1 MVVRASKGIEAPVR
15 QKVALYIRVSS
26 EEQAVSGFGLD
37 VQRERLTAFAKSQG
51 WDDVELYM
59 DDGYT
64 GTNTNRPALKRLI
77 RHVEAGKIHTVVVYK
92 LDRLGRKQ
100 KDVLELLEDVFEKNG
115 VAFKSA
121 TEPFD
126 TSTPLGKAMLGILA
140 VFGQLERDMI
150 IERTTSGRRE
160 RVNQGMWHGGR
171 IPFGYHWNKE
181 AKELEIKPDEAAIIR
196 EIYKRFLQGQSRLA
210 IAEWAQSRTT
220 ARKMTHTD
228 IRDILVRPLYAGK
241 LLNAGLIVEGNHDAI
256 IDEDTWNMV
265 QAENVRR
272 KEGATPVGEYLLTGL
287 LQCGICGGPVVHVK
301 RRTKRNGKDYLYELY
316 ACQKQHIRTKDRA
329 ASCKNKYHNRAKVE
343 AFVIEDIRNL
353 SLLDPKRLDAILE
366 QQTNT
371 QDSTDTRN
379 ALQHR
384 LETIETGIENLYDAI
399 QSGAVKASALGNRIT
414 RLEEER
420 ESVQLQLD
428 DLDDAPEIK
437 NTAAARKMLQDLH
450 KMWDFL
456 TEEEQKQ
463 LIRKVVTRV
472 VLHSDSSPEIVLNLA
487 K

>member
-1 MVVRASKGIEAPVR
+1 MVVRASPKSIEPHR

-26 EEQAVSGFGLD
+26 EEQATSGFGLD

-77 RHVEAGKIHTVVVYK
+77 RHIEAGKIHTVVVYK

-100 KDVLELLEDVFEKNG
+100 KDVLELLEDVFEANG

-196 EIYKRFLQGQSRLA
+196 EIYKRFLKGQSRLA

-220 ARKMTHTD
+220 ARKMSHTD

-265 QAENVRR
+265 QSENASR
-272 KEGATPVGEYLLTGL
+272 KEGAAPVGEYLLTGL
-287 LQCGICGGPVVHVK
+287 LQCGICGGPMVHVK
-301 RRTKRNGKDYLYELY
+301 NRKKTNGKEYLYELY
-316 ACQKQHIRTKDRA
+316 ACKQQHVRKKEQTTTC
-329 ASCKNKYHNRAKVE
+329 SNKYHNRSKIE
-343 AFVIEDIRNL
+343 DFVINEIRTL
-353 SLLDPKRLDAILE
+353 SLDRKRLEKVIENQSGSNDTE
-366 QQTNT
+366 
-371 QDSTDTRN
+371 DTRK
-379 ALQHR
+379 ALEHR
-384 LETIETGIENLYDAI
+384 LESVETSIENLYDAI
-399 QSGAVKASALGNRIT
+399 QSGAIKASALGNRVT

-420 ESVQLQLD
+420 EVVQLQLD
-428 DLDDAPEIK
+428 DLEDEPQKKDAQ
-437 NTAAARKMLQDLH
+437 TVRKMLRDLN

-456 TEEEQKQ
+456 TNEEQKQ
-463 LIRKVVTRV
+463 VIRKVVTRV
-472 VLHSDSSPEIVLNLA
+472 ILHKESPPDVVINMA